1 MSYSTPLW
9 AACIIGLAAPY
20 TQSFFVF
27 SSNKSDLLPDQNIFV
42 FDLRIDISKDPNKNK
57 TRRSTSDWNIIDH
70 FTLDLIY
77 DFDKD
82 TWRAANRA
90 GAALP
95 VVSHNYLVTLWKS
108 AGHFMA
114 GAVCRGARQAGQRHY
129 CVHSTSLGSPLSLLQ
144 MSERSSFPSLSL
156 CLLFLL
162 GVLMTHWAGWIET
175 WLSSLTSSIFQP
187 LQSPFPQNM

>member
-1 MSYSTPLW
+1 MACMHNRISCTIYSVILCFLIKQKWPL
-9 AACIIGLAAPY
+9 
-20 TQSFFVF
+20 Q
-27 SSNKSDLLPDQNIFV
+27 DQNIFV
-42 FDLRIDISKDPNKNK
+42 FDPKNISKDLNK

-77 DFDKD
+77 YFDKD

-114 GAVCRGARQAGQRHY
+114 GARQASQHHY
-129 CVHSTSLGSPLSLLQ
+129 CVHSTSLHSPLSLLQ

-175 WLSSLTSSIFQP
+175 WSSSLTSSIFQP